1 MAKIKS
7 PTGQREKAPVEKK
20 TSSGSS
26 KRTKLSATSA
36 SWPNKAKKRYRGQG
50 R

>member
-1 MAKIKS
+1 MAKVKSFSAPTEIK
-7 PTGQREKAPVEKK
+7 KVEKK
-20 TSSGSS
+20 TYQGSS

-36 SWPNKAKKRYRGQG
+36 NKAKKRYRGQG